1 MDVKMNRNMGRV
13 LLATAC
19 AAALTVG
26 TAVPAF
32 AAAPGGN
39 GKRRAAKVA
48 STASEARE
56 ASLAARSAS
65 STG

>member
-32 AAAPGGN
+32 AVNQSGTTSVTYSSPQPLVPG
-39 GKRRAAKVA
+39 
-48 STASEARE
+48 TCWEDE
-56 ASLAARSAS
+56 
-65 STG
+65 